1 MDVSPDFHIRTIFS
15 HINHQAI
22 SFLAD
27 QFHTSGS
34 SRIDAEELSCMSF
47 DDKVLEIP
55 ATLPMLPVR
64 DIVVFPYMILPLFV
78 GREASIRS
86 VEDALSKNRLI
97 FLASQKEIAEENPSP
112 ESIYTVGTIAMI
124 MRMRKL
130 SDGRVKILIQGVAKG
145 RVKNFVKTDPS
156 FEVAVEKIEETPVG
170 SPSVEFEALIR
181 SAKEQIEKIIA
192 LGRVLSPDILLVLD
206 DVSDPGRLADLIA
219 SNLGIKV
226 QDAQKVL
233 ETFDPKE
240 RLKLVNEILTAEL
253 EVLQVQS
260 KIKTGSKDEM
270 SKSQREYFLREQ
282 MRQIKN
288 ELGEQDSK
296 SEEIEELREKVLNSG
311 MPTAVETEAMK
322 QLHRLER
329 MHPDA
334 SEASMVRT
342 YLDWMVDLP
351 WNKKSED
358 VIDLQ
363 IAKKVLDEDHYDLQK
378 AKDRILEFLAVR
390 KLKQTIKG
398 PILCFCGPPGVG
410 KTSLG
415 KSIARSMGREYFRI
429 ALGGVKDE
437 AEIRGH
443 RRTYVGAMPGKVVQA
458 LRQVK
463 TNNPVIVLDEIDKLG
478 SDFRG
483 DPSAAMLEVLDPE
496 QNHAF
501 RDNYL
506 NVDFDLSNA
515 LFIATANVLENIP
528 PALRDRMEV
537 IQLSGYTENDKLLI
551 TKAHLID
558 RQIEAN
564 GITKENIKFTDEG
577 IEYLIAHY
585 TREAGLRNLERE
597 VGSVCR
603 KVAKMVVMG
612 EATFVEV
619 TGKNIPELLGPPRFL
634 RDEKLHDSQVGVV
647 TGLAWTQAGGEVLL
661 VEALKYKGK
670 GGLVLT
676 GQLGDVMKES
686 AHAAMT
692 YARAHTEELGIP
704 EDFFEKWDIHIHLP
718 AGAIPKDGPS
728 AGVTL
733 STALLSLMTDMPV
746 RHDIAMTG
754 EVTLQGRVLPVG
766 GIREKC
772 LAALSQGITDII
784 IPFANQKDLAD
795 IPKEFKE
802 KMKFIFAENLDE
814 VFAVAFDKSA
824 KTQKK
829 LSTAKAGKKSKAP
842 AAASA
847 A

>member
-1 MDVSPDFHIRTIFS
+1 
-15 HINHQAI
+15 
-22 SFLAD
+22 
-27 QFHTSGS
+27 
-34 SRIDAEELSCMSF
+34 MSF
-47 DDKVLEIP
+47 DDKVSEVP

-86 VEDALSKNRLI
+86 VEEALSKNRLI
-97 FLASQKEIAEENPSP
+97 FLASQKEITEENPTP
-112 ESIYTVGTIAMI
+112 ETIYQTGTIAKI

-130 SDGRVKILIQGVAKG
+130 SDGRVKILIQGESKG
-145 RVKNFVKTDPS
+145 RITSFVKTSPS
-156 FEVAVEKIEETPVG
+156 FEVAVEKIDDPASTAPT
-170 SPSVEFEALIR
+170 VEFEALIR
-181 SAKEQIEKIIA
+181 TAKEHIEKIIA

-206 DVSDPGRLADLIA
+206 DVSDPGKLADLIA

-226 QDAQKVL
+226 PDAQKVL
-233 ETFDPKE
+233 ETQDHKE
-240 RLKLVNEILTAEL
+240 RLRLVNEILANEL
-253 EVLQVQS
+253 EVLQMQQ
-260 KIKTGSKDEM
+260 KIRSQAKDEM
-270 SKSQREYFLREQ
+270 SKTQREYFLREQ
-282 MRQIKN
+282 MRAIKS

-296 SEEIEELREKVLNSG
+296 SEEMEELREKVHNAG
-311 MPTAVETEAMK
+311 MPVATETEALK
-322 QLHRLER
+322 QLARLER

-351 WNKKSED
+351 WSRKSED
-358 VIDLQ
+358 VIDLTN
-363 IAKKVLDEDHYDLQK
+363 AKKILDEDHYDLQK
-378 AKDRILEFLAVR
+378 AKDRVLEFLAVR
-390 KLKQTIKG
+390 KLKSTIKG
-398 PILCFCGPPGVG
+398 PILCFVGPPGVG

-443 RRTYVGAMPGKVVQA
+443 RRTYVGAMPGKVIQA
-458 LRQVK
+458 MRQCK
-463 TNNPVIVLDEIDKLG
+463 FNNPVIVLDEIDKLG

-496 QNHAF
+496 QNHSF

-506 NVDFDLSNA
+506 NVDFDLSNV

-528 PALRDRMEV
+528 AALKDRMEV
-537 IQLSGYTENDKLLI
+537 IHISGYTENDKVLI
-551 TKAHLID
+551 TKKHLID

-564 GITKENIKFTDEG
+564 GITSENIKFTDEG
-577 IEYLIAHY
+577 IKYLISHY

-603 KVAKMVVMG
+603 KVAKQVVLG
-612 EATFVEV
+612 ETSFVEV
-619 TGKNIPELLGPPRFL
+619 NETAVPELLGPPRYL
-634 RDEKLHDSQVGVV
+634 RDEKLNDSQVGVV
-647 TGLAWTQAGGEVLL
+647 TGLAWTQAGGEVLY

-670 GGLVLT
+670 GGLILT

-692 YARAHTEELGIP
+692 YARAHYEELGIP
-704 EDFFEKWDIHIHLP
+704 ADFFEKWDIHVHLP

-728 AGVTL
+728 AGVTMT
-733 STALLSLMTDMPV
+733 TALLSLMTDTPV

-772 LAALSQGITDII
+772 LAALSQGIKDIV
-784 IPFANQKDLAD
+784 IPLANQKDLAD
-795 IPKEFKE
+795 IPKEFKD
-802 KMKFIFAENLDE
+802 KMNFICVENVDE
-814 VFAVAFDKSA
+814 VFAVAFDKAA
-824 KTQKK
+824 KGQKK
-829 LSTAKAGKKSKAP
+829 SSSPKTGKKGKSP
-842 AAASA
+842 AAASSA

>member
-1 MDVSPDFHIRTIFS
+1 
-15 HINHQAI
+15 
-22 SFLAD
+22 
-27 QFHTSGS
+27 
-34 SRIDAEELSCMSF
+34 MSF

-86 VEDALSKNRLI
+86 VEEALSKNRLI
-97 FLASQKEIAEENPSP
+97 FLASQKEITEENPTP
-112 ESIYTVGTIAMI
+112 ESIYTTGTIAMI

-145 RVKNFVKTDPS
+145 RVKNFTKTSPS
-156 FEVAVEKIEETPVG
+156 FEVAVEKIDEG
-170 SPSVEFEALIR
+170 NQGQSIVECEALIR
-181 SAKEQIEKIIA
+181 TAKEQIEKIIA
-192 LGRVLSPDILLVLD
+192 LGRVLTPDILLVLD
-206 DVSDPGRLADLIA
+206 DVADPGRMADLIA

-226 QDAQKVL
+226 SDAQRVL
-233 ETFDPKE
+233 ETLDPKE
-240 RLKLVNEILTAEL
+240 RLKLVNEILANEL
-253 EVLQVQS
+253 EVLQMQQ
-260 KIKTGSKDEM
+260 KIRSQAKDEM

-282 MRQIKN
+282 MRAIKS
-288 ELGEQDSK
+288 ELGENDSK
-296 SEEIEELREKVLNSG
+296 SEELEELRDKVINAG
-311 MPTAVETEAMK
+311 MPPSVETEALK
-322 QLHRLER
+322 QLARLER

-342 YLDWMVDLP
+342 YLDWMIDLP
-351 WNKKSED
+351 WSKKSED
-358 VIDLQ
+358 RIDLGR
-363 IAKKVLDEDHYDLQK
+363 AKEILDEDHYDLQK

-390 KLKQTIKG
+390 KLKPGMKG
-398 PILCFCGPPGVG
+398 PILCFSGPPGVG

-443 RRTYVGAMPGKVVQA
+443 RRTYVGAMPGKVIQA
-458 LRQVK
+458 MRQVK
-463 TNNPVIVLDEIDKLG
+463 SNNPVVVLDEVDKLG

-496 QNHAF
+496 QNHSF

-506 NVDFDLSNA
+506 NVDFDLSNV

-528 PALRDRMEV
+528 PALRDRMEI
-537 IQLSGYTENDKLLI
+537 IQISGYTENDKLLI
-551 TKAHLID
+551 TKKHLID

-564 GITKENIKFTDEG
+564 GITKENISFTDEG
-577 IEYLIAHY
+577 IKYLIAHY

-603 KVAKMVVMG
+603 KVAKQVVMN
-612 EATFVEV
+612 EAKFVEV
-619 TGKNIPELLGPPRFL
+619 TPESVPELLGPPRFL
-634 RDEKLHDSQVGVV
+634 REEKMHDSQVGVV
-647 TGLAWTQAGGEVLL
+647 TGLAWTQAGGEVLY

-670 GGLVLT
+670 GGLHLT

-686 AHAAMT
+686 AYAAMA

-704 EDFFEKWDIHIHLP
+704 ADFFENWDIHVHLP

-728 AGVTL
+728 AGVTMT
-733 STALLSLMTDMPV
+733 TALVSLMTDTPV

-772 LAALSQGITDII
+772 LAALSQGIKDII
-784 IPFANQKDLAD
+784 IPFANQKDLSD

-802 KMKFIFAENLDE
+802 KMNFILAENLDE
-814 VFAVAFDKSA
+814 VFAVAFDKNARGSGK
-824 KTQKK
+824 KTP
-829 LSTAKAGKKSKAP
+829 TPKAGKKAKGS
-842 AAASA
+842 AAASSA

>member
-1 MDVSPDFHIRTIFS
+1 MSIDEKISDV
-15 HINHQAI
+15 
-22 SFLAD
+22 
-27 QFHTSGS
+27 
-34 SRIDAEELSCMSF
+34 
-47 DDKVLEIP
+47 

-78 GREASIRS
+78 GRESSIRS
-86 VEDALSKNRLI
+86 VEDALAKNRLI
-97 FLASQKEIAEENPSP
+97 FLASQKEITEENPTP
-112 ESIYTVGTIAMI
+112 ESIYEVGTIAKI

-130 SDGRVKILIQGVAKG
+130 SDGRVKILIQGEAKG
-145 RVKNFVKTDPS
+145 RIKSFSKTSPS
-156 FEVAVEKIEETPVG
+156 YEVSVERIEEANNAPG
-170 SPSVEFEALIR
+170 VEFEALIR
-181 SAKEQIEKIIA
+181 TAKEHIEKIIA

-206 DVSDPGRLADLIA
+206 DVTDPGKLADLIA

-226 QDAQKVL
+226 PDAQKVL
-233 ETFDPKE
+233 ETVDHKE
-240 RLKLVNEILTAEL
+240 RLRLVNEILAGEL
-253 EVLQVQS
+253 EVLQMQQ
-260 KIKTGSKDEM
+260 KIRSQAKDEM
-270 SKSQREYFLREQ
+270 TKSQREYFLREQ
-282 MRQIKN
+282 MRAIKS
-288 ELGEQDSK
+288 ELGENDSK
-296 SEEIEELREKVLNSG
+296 SEEMEELREKVHNSG
-311 MPTAVETEAMK
+311 MPQAVETEALK
-322 QLHRLER
+322 QLSRLER

-351 WNKKSED
+351 WAKKTED
-358 VIDLQ
+358 TIDL
-363 IAKKVLDEDHYDLQK
+363 ARSKVILDEDHYDLQK

-390 KLKQTIKG
+390 KLKANMKG

-443 RRTYVGAMPGKVVQA
+443 RRTYVGAMPGKIVQA

-463 TNNPVIVLDEIDKLG
+463 TNNPVIVLDEVDKLG

-496 QNHAF
+496 QNATF

-506 NVDFDLSNA
+506 NVDFDLSNV

-528 PALRDRMEV
+528 PALRDRMELLQ
-537 IQLSGYTENDKLLI
+537 ISGYTENDKLLI
-551 TKAHLID
+551 TKKHLID

-564 GITKENIKFTDEG
+564 GIKPENIKFTDDG
-577 IEYLIAHY
+577 IAYLIAHY

-597 VGSVCR
+597 IGSVCR
-603 KVAKMVVMG
+603 KVAKQVVLG
-612 EATFVEV
+612 ESTFVEV
-619 TGKNIPELLGPPRFL
+619 TPAIIPELLGPPRFL
-634 RDEKLHDSQVGVV
+634 REEKLQDSQIGVV
-647 TGLAWTQAGGEVLL
+647 TGLAWTQAGGEVLY

-686 AHAAMT
+686 AHAAMA

-704 EDFFEKWDIHIHLP
+704 SDFFEKWDIHVHLP

-728 AGVTL
+728 AGITMT
-733 STALLSLMTDMPV
+733 TALLSLMTDQPV

-754 EVTLQGRVLPVG
+754 EVTLQGRVLP

-772 LAALSQGITDII
+772 LAALSQGIREII
-784 IPFANQKDLAD
+784 IPMANEKDLSD
-795 IPKEFKE
+795 IPKEFKD
-802 KMKFIFAENLDE
+802 KMNFICVENLDE
-814 VFAVAFDKSA
+814 VFSVAFDKEA
-824 KTQKK
+824 KT
-829 LSTAKAGKKSKAP
+829 TKKSGTPKSGRKGKGS
-842 AAASA
+842 AAAA
-847 A
+847 AA